1 MQVDNRNRSLVVTA
15 TTVAG
20 AGAGVAAA
28 HYYPLVNKQ
37 GVTNSDKFVKEVA
50 KEMTG
55 NKLYNLV
62 SGASAQDYLQTLMK
76 GNGVTDAQTDKFFNR
91 YGDFLEIKKETFVD
105 KDGKQLKGKNL
116 VRKLDEVVT
125 SKIAESGEVKYA
137 EDGKTFSLLPNITN
151 DAEAKALIKDG
162 FDKRGKLVKAGTT
175 IDAQGH
181 RALKN
186 AMKTVKNERMLKG
199 GLVAGLVALAS
210 SIVAT
215 CPKD

>member
-62 SGASAQDYLQTLMK
+62 SGASAQDYLHTLMK
-76 GNGVTDAQTDKFFNR
+76 GNSVTEAQTDKFFNR
-91 YGDFLEIKKETFVD
+91 FGDFLEIKKEVFVD
-105 KDGKQLKGKNL
+105 KDGTQLKGKNL
-116 VRKLDEVVT
+116 VRKLDEVVS
-125 SKIAESGEVKYA
+125 SKVAENGEIKFA
-137 EDGKTFSLLPNITN
+137 EDGKTFNLLATTS
-151 DAEAKALIKDG
+151 DEEAKALIKDG
-162 FDKRGKLVKAGTT
+162 FDKRGKLAKAGTT
-175 IDAQGH
+175 INEQGH
-181 RALKN
+181 KALKN
-186 AMKTVKNERMLKG
+186 AMKTIKNERMLKG
-199 GLVAGLVALAS
+199 GIVAGLIALAA